1 MRGGKASSYK
11 HMVVSKKRAYFHVY
25 VHGEVEPMVVFPIKD
40 EKN

>member
-1 MRGGKASSYK
+1 MRGGKNILLQT
-11 HMVVSKKRAYFHVY
+11 HGCEQKREYFHVY